1 MDDKIQFK
9 KKDFNNY
16 SLSEDRNIEI
26 ESLSK
31 RIKEINSFYLI
42 TLLNSEKKSFL
53 LCQTKLLLKEKEL
66 LG

>member
-31 RIKEINSFYLI
+31 RINQYNYRNNLSK
-42 TLLNSEKKSFL
+42 
-53 LCQTKLLLKEKEL
+53 TKRII
-66 LG
+66 